1 MSAGQS
7 RPADPPANVYVCI
20 CNGVTDHQIR
30 EAAENGCG
38 SVAELTM
45 RTGCGATC
53 GSCLD
58 MAVDILESARASDSP
73 FPLDILP
80 ASLSQA
86 A

>member
-1 MSAGQS
+1 MQASSGLPAR
-7 RPADPPANVYVCI
+7 RPAVYVCI

-30 EAAENGCG
+30 EAASDGCRT
-38 SVAELTM
+38 VAELTM

-58 MAVDILESARASDSP
+58 MAGDLLARARGTHEL
-73 FPLDILP
+73 PLPVLG
-80 ASLSQA
+80 LQA